1 MTKYAVSLA
10 GKQYTVILVTPE
22 DNLSIIGHT
31 KYGWSHLLFP
41 AGYNSDEISLDDLI
55 ASCSAS
61 FRFYLP
67 NEVYY
72 FPAWI
77 IDSLE
82 IQTNLVGQK
91 LLASS
96 FGSEFLEWVAENLSY
111 ACKTNYIYVK
121 VPSESVRT
129 LLVENSLWEEQDDIS
144 EGNIPIYKKS
154 KLGDFQRQKLSKN
167 ILGITSLSE
176 EIQEELV
183 CSLVKESIV
192 CNPNHAY
199 SVNFNVVEKDG
210 GIVLA
215 SSIRI
220 YVSSAL
226 SEDGILTYTVSYT
239 PVMDDTFF
247 IVSAA
252 DNYAVFVKTS
262 LETVADFYRSPGAR
276 VIINDNSPKQ
286 D

>member
-1 MTKYAVSLA
+1 MTKYTVSLA

-31 KYGWSHLLFP
+31 KYGWSYLLFP

-55 ASCSAS
+55 ASCSAL

-77 IDSLE
+77 IDFLE

-111 ACKTNYIYVK
+111 TCKTNYIYVK

-129 LLVENSLWEEQDDIS
+129 LLIENSLWEDQDDIS

-154 KLGDFQRQKLSKN
+154 KLGDVQRQKLSKN

-183 CSLVKESIV
+183 CSLVKESLAR
-192 CNPNHAY
+192 NSNHVY
-199 SVNFNVVEKDG
+199 SVNFSVVEKDRG
-210 GIVLA
+210 TILA

-226 SEDGILTYTVSYT
+226 SEDETITFTVSYT
-239 PVMDDTFF
+239 PVADDTFF

-252 DNYAVFVKTS
+252 DNYAVFVKNS
-262 LETVADFYRSPGAR
+262 LETVANFYRSPGAR
-276 VIINDNSPKQ
+276 VIIVDNSPKQ